1 MTRVAIVDTNGEII
15 HLWNSGADV
24 EPEGA
29 WESDKTKTVVH
40 LTSDVESTYF
50 TQTHYYKDGAW
61 KERSLSPGTYYT
73 WKDEAWVLD
82 SDELWKEIRGK
93 RNSLLYDSDWTQLTD
108 CKLSLEKQGEW
119 TEYRQVL
126 RGIPATNN
134 GVKHLNEVV
143 WPAEPS

>member
-50 TQTHYYKDGAW
+50 T
-61 KERSLSPGTYYT
+61 
-73 WKDEAWVLD
+73 
-82 SDELWKEIRGK
+82 
-93 RNSLLYDSDWTQLTD
+93 
-108 CKLSLEKQGEW
+108 LSL
-119 TEYRQVL
+119 
-126 RGIPATNN
+126 I
-134 GVKHLNEVV
+134 HI
-143 WPAEPS
+143 